1 MTSRG
6 HVTFQRVAV
15 RGAVLGLG
23 VAALL
28 GLSLS
33 RQAAHAQ
40 AAAAA
45 TRPATAEGPAVTIA
59 NFAFTPATLT
69 VPSGTTVTWT
79 NQDDMVHTVTE
90 ATRRFAS
97 NGLETGAT
105 YAHTFTAPGTY
116 TYFCALHPRMTATVI
131 VQ

>member
-1 MTSRG
+1 MKRWKHIPFTAWGWR
-6 HVTFQRVAV
+6 T
-15 RGAVLGLG
+15 AVLGLA

-28 GLSLS
+28 GPALS

-40 AAAAA
+40 TPASA
-45 TRPATAEGPAVTIA
+45 TRLANVESPQVTIA
-59 NFAFTPATLT
+59 NFAFNPATLT
-69 VPSGTTVTWT
+69 VASGTTVTWT

-90 ATRRFAS
+90 ANRLFS
-97 NGLETGAT
+97 SKGLETGAT